1 MPRITLALEDREHLA
16 LKLLS
21 LRRNKRVLALLQ
33 EAVAQYLEREG
44 AYLLTIKSSDSDD

>member
-16 LKLLS
+16 LKLLA